1 MRDYWVSSQVKNRLF
16 HRLMDELGVN
26 SPLEMS
32 YPISSVVLDAED
44 LSQADLT
51 SEEHLREIYQQERS
65 DLLILTNEFKVQS

>member
-1 MRDYWVSSQVKNRLF
+1 
-16 HRLMDELGVN
+16 MDELGVN
-26 SPLEMS
+26 NPLEMS

-51 SEEHLREIYQQERS
+51 SEEHLGEIYQQERS